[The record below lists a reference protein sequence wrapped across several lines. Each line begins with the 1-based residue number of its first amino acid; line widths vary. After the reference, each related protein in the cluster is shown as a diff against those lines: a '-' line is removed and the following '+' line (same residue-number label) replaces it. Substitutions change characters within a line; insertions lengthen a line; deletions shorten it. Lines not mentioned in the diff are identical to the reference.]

1 MTENAGIPP
10 ELVEI
15 AVLGGTGLSSM
26 EGLVV
31 EEERAMTTP
40 YGAPSDAVR
49 IGRLGGRRVA
59 FLARHGRHHT
69 LLPSEIPFRAN
80 IHALRQLGV
89 RWVLSASAV
98 GSLRRELAPGHFVV
112 PLQMLD
118 RTKQREEHT
127 FFGRG
132 IVAHIAFSKPVC
144 RVLAEV
150 LHGAA
155 RDAGAKATLGG
166 TYVNMEGP
174 AFSTRAESEWHRSL
188 GCDVVGMTN
197 LAEAKLCREAE
208 MSYATLAMVTDY
220 DAFGEHGEPAELAE
234 EGADGEQDV
243 HVGAVVQQ
251 LQANAAVAQ
260 RALALALARVPLG
273 ANPPAHSALK
283 TAILTPRS
291 AWPEHRVAELAPFLA
306 RYT

>member
-1 MTENAGIPP
+1 MARGVESGEDTRAADGAGK
-10 ELVEI
+10 VEI

-31 EEERAMTTP
+31 EAEHSLTTP
-40 YGAPSDAVR
+40 YGAPSDTIRVGVLA
-49 IGRLGGRRVA
+49 GRRVA
-59 FLARHGRHHT
+59 FLARHGRAHA
-69 LLPSEIPFRAN
+69 LLPSEIPYRAN

-98 GSLRRELAPGHFVV
+98 GSLRRELAPGHFAV

-118 RTKQREEHT
+118 RTKQRDEHT

-132 IVAHIAFSKPVC
+132 IVAHVSFGKPVC
-144 RVLAEV
+144 PVLAAV
-150 LHGAA
+150 LHRAA
-155 RDAGAKATLGG
+155 VDAGAKATLGG

-174 AFSTRAESEWHRSL
+174 AFSTRAESEWHRAL

-220 DAFGEHGEPAELAE
+220 DAWGEE
-234 EGADGEQDV
+234 EGDEDV
-243 HVGAVVQQ
+243 HVGAVVAQ
-251 LQANAAVAQ
+251 LQANAARAQ
-260 RALALALARVPLG
+260 AALGLAIARVPLG
-273 ANPPAHSALK
+273 ESPPAHSALK
-283 TAILTPRS
+283 NAILTPRA
-291 AWPEHRVAELAPFLA
+291 AWPEARVAELAPFLA
-306 RYT
+306 RYS